1 MYSMQKR
8 QLYQTSQK
16 TTRSL
21 VTNDDTTNTP
31 LNTYADS
38 QIRQNPLNL
47 GRAIQNVSSWASS
60 LQAGLASIKPAV
72 KPLAVKADNKVN
84 LSLSEH
90 LNATVYD
97 VDMYGSV
104 PELINH
110 RIQTG
115 IENASF
121 LVTDLTTVVE

>member
-1 MYSMQKR
+1 
-8 QLYQTSQK
+8 L
-16 TTRSL
+16 
-21 VTNDDTTNTP
+21 
-31 LNTYADS
+31 
-38 QIRQNPLNL
+38 
-47 GRAIQNVSSWASS
+47 
-60 LQAGLASIKPAV
+60 IKPAV

-97 VDMYGSV
+97 VDMFGSV

>member
-1 MYSMQKR
+1 M
-8 QLYQTSQK
+8 
-16 TTRSL
+16 
-21 VTNDDTTNTP
+21 
-31 LNTYADS
+31 
-38 QIRQNPLNL
+38 
-47 GRAIQNVSSWASS
+47 
-60 LQAGLASIKPAV
+60 
-72 KPLAVKADNKVN
+72 KADNKVN

-90 LNATVYD
+90 FNATVYD
-97 VDMYGSV
+97 VDMFGSV

>member
-1 MYSMQKR
+1 LKR
-8 QLYQTSQK
+8 SILK
-16 TTRSL
+16 GVIGIVLR
-21 VTNDDTTNTP
+21 
-31 LNTYADS
+31 YADS

-72 KPLAVKADNKVN
+72 KPLDVKADNKVN

-97 VDMYGSV
+97 VDIFGSV

>member
-1 MYSMQKR
+1 M
-8 QLYQTSQK
+8 
-16 TTRSL
+16 
-21 VTNDDTTNTP
+21 TNDDTTNTP
-31 LNTYADS
+31 LNTYADI

-97 VDMYGSV
+97 VDMFGSV

>member
-1 MYSMQKR
+1 MQKR

-21 VTNDDTTNTP
+21 VTNDDTTNIP

-60 LQAGLASIKPAV
+60 LQAGLVSIKPAV

-97 VDMYGSV
+97 VDMFGSV
-104 PELINH
+104 PELINQ

>member
-1 MYSMQKR
+1 M
-8 QLYQTSQK
+8 
-16 TTRSL
+16 
-21 VTNDDTTNTP
+21 
-31 LNTYADS
+31 
-38 QIRQNPLNL
+38 
-47 GRAIQNVSSWASS
+47 
-60 LQAGLASIKPAV
+60 
-72 KPLAVKADNKVN
+72 KADNKVN

-97 VDMYGSV
+97 VDIFGSV